1 MNYTQTIGGPMAPT
15 ANLAVNKSRLKVY
28 KNVGELPTYYLQK
41 GSEFQIEIFNPTT
54 HTILAK
60 IILNGNPISQ
70 GGLVLK
76 PGERVFLDRYL
87 DVAKKF
93 MFDTYEVGKS
103 EEIKQAIAKNGD
115 FKVQFFRER
124 QPNLYLTTSVDCGS
138 GILRGNVYNPM
149 VGTTT
154 GGYVGSTTTN
164 LNNLNT
170 TYTSGISPQSFTN
183 TCSGIGANTNVSY
196 TSNYGANPILDW
208 MAQEKSVE
216 TEPRTRSLA
225 MKSKSSKTIET
236 GRVEKGSDSNQ
247 KIKTVDLTFEYTAFH
262 TIEYKMLPISQ
273 KINTSEDLNV
283 KRYCTKCGA
292 KVTKDDKYCSKC
304 GNKI

>member
-28 KNVGELPTYYLQK
+28 KNAGELPTYYLQK
-41 GSEFQIEIFNPTT
+41 GQEFSIEIFNPTT

-124 QPNLYLTTSVDCGS
+124 QPNLYLTTSVDYGS

-164 LNNLNT
+164 INNLNNLNT

-183 TCSGIGANTNVSY
+183 TCSGANTYLNL
-196 TSNYGANPILDW
+196 TSPIHDGSATMDW
-208 MAQEKSVE
+208 MAQEKSIE
-216 TEPRTRSLA
+216 TEPRTRS
-225 MKSKSSKTIET
+225 MKSKSTIET

-283 KRYCTKCGA
+283 KRYCTKCGL
-292 KVTKDDKYCSKC
+292 KLKPEFIFCPKCS
-304 GNKI
+304 NKI

>member
-1 MNYTQTIGGPMAPT
+1 MNYTQTMSGPMAPT
-15 ANLAVNKSRLKVY
+15 ANLTVNKSRLKVY
-28 KNVGELPTYYLQK
+28 KNAGELPTYYLQK
-41 GSEFQIEIFNPTT
+41 GQEFSIEIFNPTT

-93 MFDTYEVGKS
+93 MFDTYEVSKS
-103 EEIKQAIAKNGD
+103 EEVKQAIAKNGD

-124 QPNLYLTTSVDCGS
+124 QPNLFLGINTTNNCGG
-138 GILRGNVYNPM
+138 GILRGNTYNPI

-154 GGYVGSTTTN
+154 SGYVGQTTTN
-164 LNNLNT
+164 V

-183 TCSGIGANTNVSY
+183 VNYSSPIHDGLATMDCMEQDFSREIELSEPKSLN
-196 TSNYGANPILDW
+196 SNNKY
-208 MAQEKSVE
+208 
-216 TEPRTRSLA
+216 RS
-225 MKSKSSKTIET
+225 KVET
-236 GRVEKGSDSNQ
+236 GRVEKGSDSKQ
-247 KIKTVDLTFEYTAFH
+247 IIKTVDLIFEYSAFH
-262 TIEYKMLPISQ
+262 TVEYKMLPVSQ
-273 KINTSEDLNV
+273 KINTSEDINI

-292 KVTKDDKYCSKC
+292 KTSKDDKYCSKC